1 MTGPRRS
8 VRLSATERGAEAA
21 RGVEMTFGIVESG
34 IVLVLSGLLIMT
46 VGYAAR
52 ARPIGPVLIGIGV
65 VVSLAVVAYYVVGS
79 LRY

>member
-1 MTGPRRS
+1 M
-8 VRLSATERGAEAA
+8 
-21 RGVEMTFGIVESG
+21 MFGIVESG

-65 VVSLAVVAYYVVGS
+65 VVSLAVVAYYIVGS
-79 LRY
+79 LRN